1 MDACDA
7 SLGCH
12 LILNIFHLYQL
23 YDETLYTV
31 LELSKD
37 DFGQL
42 QSWYMYTIFK
52 ISFCIQRGSYK
63 LESSLKLAMHKAI
76 KHPWILIIQGKCYVK
91 NENVQQCPLLF
102 NFKIMLGSQETEIV
116 ARIKNMTDLSRV
128 CRRCLVRIA
137 LRLILILYLD
147 KS

>member
-1 MDACDA
+1 M
-7 SLGCH
+7 SLYRVYDSNEIAALSGYSGTMNH
-12 LILNIFHLYQL
+12 DSITRLI
-23 YDETLYTV
+23 V
-31 LELSKD
+31 
-37 DFGQL
+37 
-42 QSWYMYTIFK
+42 
-52 ISFCIQRGSYK
+52 K
-63 LESSLKLAMHKAI
+63 LFDKS
-76 KHPWILIIQGKCYVK
+76 
-91 NENVQQCPLLF
+91 LLF